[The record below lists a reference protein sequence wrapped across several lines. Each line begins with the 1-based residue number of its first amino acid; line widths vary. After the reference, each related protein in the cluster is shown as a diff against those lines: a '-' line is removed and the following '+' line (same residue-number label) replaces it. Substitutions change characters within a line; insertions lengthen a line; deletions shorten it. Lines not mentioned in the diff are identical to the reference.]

1 MSSRKDAVFAAADS
15 IESQGNKA
23 TLEAVRVI
31 TGGSYSTLVPLMQEW
46 RIQREADRAARE
58 PAPDEIVNQFTAM
71 AHDLWTAASAIAQ
84 KQLAV
89 EKESLKAERELL
101 LAEHKEVI
109 DVADQLTV
117 KVTGL
122 GAANAELMAQ
132 VGQLQNDLN
141 SETGVRQAGESKVQ
155 TLQAQLEEKEHRA
168 TDLRAEVDRLHAETK
183 LASEIRQKSIEEA
196 ARLRGQIEAQQAQY
210 AQLLQT
216 IKKAT

>member
-1 MSSRKDAVFAAADS
+1 
-15 IESQGNKA
+15 
-23 TLEAVRVI
+23 
-31 TGGSYSTLVPLMQEW
+31 
-46 RIQREADRAARE
+46 
-58 PAPDEIVNQFTAM
+58 M
-71 AHDLWTAASAIAQ
+71 A
-84 KQLAV
+84 LAL
-89 EKESLKAERELL
+89 ESLTNLNAQELREM
-101 LAEHKEVI
+101 
-109 DVADQLTV
+109 
-117 KVTGL
+117 VT
-122 GAANAELMAQ
+122 ELMAQ

-141 SETGVRQAGESKVQ
+141 SETGLRQAAESKVQ